1 MSDGPIQVYRKL
13 LESGEIHPDPNQALA
28 AEKLQTLH
36 MTLQHYAPQMGV
48 TGWKARLSLGRKR
61 EEPPLGLYMYGGV
74 GRGKS
79 MLMEM
84 FYNTST
90 IKQKQHIHFHVF
102 MKEVHE
108 RLHNFRE
115 AAKAGKVSP
124 KKDPL
129 AALARIIADQA
140 WLLCFDEMQITD
152 IADAMILGRLFE
164 VLFEEGV
171 VIVTTSNR
179 PPSDLYKD
187 GLQREK
193 FIPFIKLFEEK
204 LDILD
209 LDGPVDH
216 RLARLRSMKSFST
229 PVNDTTDLELKRN
242 FDNLTT
248 GVTPTPANVP
258 VKGRQVHIPLAAE
271 GVAFASFDDLCD
283 LPLGASDYLKIA
295 ELFHTVIISRIP
307 KLGPNNRDA
316 AKRFVTMIDAFYEA
330 KTNLVCS
337 AETPPQE
344 IYTEG
349 DGAFEFDRTVSRLM
363 EMQADDYIAAPH
375 RS

>member
-1 MSDGPIQVYRKL
+1 MTEGPIFTYRKL
-13 LESGEIHPDPNQALA
+13 IESGEIHPDPNQALA

-36 MTLQHYAPQMGV
+36 MTLKHYEPQMGV
-48 TGWKARLSLGRKR
+48 TGWKARLLLGRKR
-61 EEPPLGLYMYGGV
+61 EDPPLGLYMYGGV

-84 FYNTST
+84 FYNAST
-90 IKQKQHIHFHVF
+90 IKSKQHVHFHVF
-102 MKEVHE
+102 MNEVHE

-115 AAKAGKVSP
+115 AAKAGKVSL

-129 AALARIIADQA
+129 ASLARIIADQA

-193 FIPFIKLFEEK
+193 FLPFIKLFEQK
-204 LDILD
+204 LDISE

-216 RLARLRSMKSFST
+216 RLARLRSMKSFLT
-229 PVNDTTDLELKRN
+229 PADETTDAELKKY
-242 FDNLTT
+242 FSELTP
-248 GVTPTPANVP
+248 GVTAVPANIP
-258 VKGRQVHIPLAAE
+258 LKGRKIHIPLAAE
-271 GVAFASFDDLCD
+271 GVAFATFDDLCD

-295 ELFHTVIISRIP
+295 ELFHTVVLSRIP
-307 KLGPNNRDA
+307 KLGPNNRNA

-330 KTNLVCS
+330 KINLVCS
-337 AETPPQE
+337 AETPPHE
-344 IYTEG
+344 IYTKG

-363 EMQADDYIAAPH
+363 EMQADDYIATPH

>member
-1 MSDGPIQVYRKL
+1 
-13 LESGEIHPDPNQALA
+13 
-28 AEKLQTLH
+28 
-36 MTLQHYAPQMGV
+36 
-48 TGWKARLSLGRKR
+48 
-61 EEPPLGLYMYGGV
+61 
-74 GRGKS
+74 
-79 MLMEM
+79 ML
-84 FYNTST
+84 
-90 IKQKQHIHFHVF
+90 
-102 MKEVHE
+102 
-108 RLHNFRE
+108 FR
-115 AAKAGKVSP
+115 S
-124 KKDPL
+124 
-129 AALARIIADQA
+129 
-140 WLLCFDEMQITD
+140 
-152 IADAMILGRLFE
+152 
-164 VLFEEGV
+164 
-171 VIVTTSNR
+171 
-179 PPSDLYKD
+179 
-187 GLQREK
+187 
-193 FIPFIKLFEEK
+193 
-204 LDILD
+204 
-209 LDGPVDH
+209 
-216 RLARLRSMKSFST
+216 
-229 PVNDTTDLELKRN
+229 
-242 FDNLTT
+242 
-248 GVTPTPANVP
+248 VTPTPANVP